1 MVNDAT
7 LIDAY
12 RRGNAR
18 ALHELMTR
26 HRGCLMGF
34 LERRVGDDAEELHQ
48 ELWLKVAR
56 NLERYRED
64 GKFRAFLF
72 AAARRL
78 TIDHHRRRSVRPT
91 LVGSDRIPAPA
102 VESPDPVEYD
112 QLVDAVEEALAG
124 MHQATAEVV
133 RLRLTEQLTFAEIA
147 HQRGEPLNT
156 VLSRMH
162 RGLKQLRQRL
172 DERGLT
178 RMDP

>member
-12 RRGNAR
+12 CQGNAR
-18 ALHELMTR
+18 ALNELMIR

-48 ELWLKVAR
+48 ELWVKVAR
-56 NLERYRED
+56 NLERYRDD

-78 TIDHHRRRSVRPT
+78 TIDHHRRRRVRPR
-91 LVGSDRIPAPA
+91 LVGSDRLPSPA
-102 VESPDPVEYD
+102 VESADPVEYGE
-112 QLVDAVEEALAG
+112 LVDAVEQVLST
-124 MHQATAEVV
+124 MHEATAEVV

-147 HQRGEPLNT
+147 SQRGEPLNT

-162 RGLKQLRQRL
+162 RGLKQLRQQL
-172 DERGLT
+172 DDRGLT
-178 RMDP
+178 RMDA